1 MQLKE
6 LEDYL
11 WKKYSIKFKPMIGGN
26 KKLFTLQAPGN
37 PNFFAFLSRFNNQ
50 EFSSP
55 QPKLSHILT
64 LDVNCGDFAS
74 TIRDLPGFSSPFRVK
89 GDQWVG
95 LWLDQVDVS
104 EVKKV
109 VDYGYKLAVNNN
121 QLSDQSQY
129 FVLPAESND
138 SQYSSQKIPPRK
150 AVKKVKPKP
159 VDSVIQKMRESYDYT
174 VFPSVGRDKNFY
186 IQAKIAADYEDN
198 YDKFYPFKRYY
209 PTYHDMTL
217 GQLRTYFTWRTK
229 LRKGLYEKTSTSYV
243 YVYIYELL
251 NKIGCKDA
259 RDGFEKMQSL
269 HDNYVQK
276 FDPEISPYLCS
287 WQRDYAILNNL
298 D

>member
-121 QLSDQSQY
+121 QLSDQSPVSY
-129 FVLPAESND
+129 THLTLPTN
-138 SQYSSQKIPPRK
+138 
-150 AVKKVKPKP
+150 
-159 VDSVIQKMRESYDYT
+159 
-174 VFPSVGRDKNFY
+174 
-186 IQAKIAADYEDN
+186 
-198 YDKFYPFKRYY
+198 
-209 PTYHDMTL
+209 
-217 GQLRTYFTWRTK
+217 
-229 LRKGLYEKTSTSYV
+229 
-243 YVYIYELL
+243 
-251 NKIGCKDA
+251 
-259 RDGFEKMQSL
+259 
-269 HDNYVQK
+269 
-276 FDPEISPYLCS
+276 
-287 WQRDYAILNNL
+287 
-298 D
+298 